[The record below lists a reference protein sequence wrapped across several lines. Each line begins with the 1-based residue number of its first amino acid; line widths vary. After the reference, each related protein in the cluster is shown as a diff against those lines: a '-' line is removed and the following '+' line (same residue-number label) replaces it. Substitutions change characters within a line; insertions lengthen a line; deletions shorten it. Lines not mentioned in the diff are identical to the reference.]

1 MLTRLTL
8 ASNSCNPGNRAG
20 DHSMS
25 GKVPRISEPSRPGGP
40 RAKVRTV
47 KAGLPEPQTLGF
59 ESGSDTRM
67 VNVSFGA
74 GGRPNQ
80 SVGLNGSAIM
90 FVSRLHPNHATHP
103 LSEGYGRTGHLN
115 APHLLYRVT
124 TGSPKRAA
132 LNSPAWRRSSHS
144 SQRPGVTPGT
154 AAGRRTA
161 VAETDRA
168 TGRGTPANRVKGN
181 ASAGPVRFMTVA
193 S

>member
-1 MLTRLTL
+1 
-8 ASNSCNPGNRAG
+8 
-20 DHSMS
+20 
-25 GKVPRISEPSRPGGP
+25 
-40 RAKVRTV
+40 VRTV

-90 FVSRLHPNHATHP
+90 IVSRLHPNHATHP
-103 LSEGYGRTGHLN
+103 LSEGYGRTGHLT

-132 LNSPAWRRSSHS
+132 LHGPAWRRSRHS

-154 AAGRRTA
+154 AAGRRTDM
-161 VAETDRA
+161 AETCRV
-168 TGRGTPANRVKGN
+168 TGTGTPSGRVKGGAFAEGSN
-181 ASAGPVRFMTVA
+181 FMTA
-193 S
+193 FETS